1 MCITVPTIFRYFD
14 TMRLGKLICVLFVV
28 VSTTVVSQPL
38 SSQRSEIHS
47 HDWWQIESD
56 HFNFYFTDSSTRL
69 AKSILPASIS
79 KLNQIE
85 EKIGYR
91 LSGKINIYVHA
102 SGAALNATYAL
113 QQPKAPLNTGGVTDI
128 QNNDVHVYLTGQ
140 IPDLMNQIS
149 VGIAENLL
157 LEMLY
162 GGTVQERIKYAAMLH
177 LPVWFHQGLVQY
189 LAVGW
194 DTDADNLL
202 RDAFNNQRFK
212 SYNQLTVQNQQLV
225 GQNMWLYIDDTK
237 NVDAI
242 QRILYLVRLTRKVET
257 ALYFVINKSSKQLYS
272 EWFTANEAVYSLE
285 LKRRIPQEPEHNAL
299 DPNEAFFFSSA
310 LSPNA
315 NFVASAYWE
324 NGHNIIELYNR
335 KTKEK
340 HKLLKTYSHYTGQL
354 HFKHEILL
362 KWKVN
367 DQLFVLT
374 NAVTPKLELLDMSGI
389 KTPVHQ
395 FTDFDFVT
403 SYDVY
408 PPTGE
413 VIVSASKSGQSSLF
427 LFNKVFTNYVKLTS
441 SNNDDLHPHFDDNGN
456 IYFTRIL
463 YRNKENKVMSEWQ
476 TDILYIFRN
485 GNEVL
490 SVNNVTNT
498 PEKNEEK
505 PVKLN
510 AKYLSYLSTE
520 NGIRNAYA
528 YKLDQQTFAL
538 SNYQTSILHQQVNE
552 DRTYV
557 MELVLHNGYLFTHIS
572 MVDSS
577 ENFGAVLYP
586 SKTKILQRIA
596 EKVISAS
603 KNNPI
608 LLDSAYMN
616 KTEKV
621 YFQSPFPVPDNVD
634 SLDAISAEKLKK
646 IDYTFVKTDHKR
658 VDLRTTKMISQ
669 INNSNF
675 LTDEFGASFDAV
687 NQMTNRFGIA
697 GGVQLSDQFNNH
709 VLEGKMRTT
718 FNFAVFQYQM
728 SYENRIG
735 KYTKRLEILT
745 EQTRFNQNI
754 DLGKRRMRAV
764 KLEVSKQLTSN
775 LNIGFNHRTQY
786 DHFTPIIQDE
796 SFLVLRD
803 RKQLN
808 LDQGVRLTYANQTKH
823 RSILDA
829 GIFAEVNTSFRHNT
843 TTGKSSIV
851 NTLTATYGKKL
862 SRDLLWRNRLELGNS
877 TGGANTIFVM
887 GGNRNQYKP
896 TINDSRINIDDA
908 SFIKPIYGVRNFNL
922 NTRSGN
928 TFGFINSE
936 LWLPTYSYFGKRPL
950 KNALLQNLWV
960 IGFADVGTAWY
971 GKSPKDRTNVSNIS
985 TIEDGRLSIT
995 IFNARNPIIYSGG
1008 VGVRTSV
1015 FGYFLRY
1022 DLAWTY
1028 DNNVLNS
1035 KVSRVSLGRSF

>member
-1 MCITVPTIFRYFD
+1 MIG
-14 TMRLGKLICVLFVV
+14 LLCVVFTTR
-28 VSTTVVSQPL
+28 VSAQPL
-38 SSQRSEIHS
+38 SSQRSEIQT

-56 HFNFYFTDSSTRL
+56 HFNFFFTDSSTRL
-69 AKSILPASIS
+69 AKSILPASIN

-91 LSGKINIYVHA
+91 LSGKISIYVHA

-113 QQPKAPLNTGGVTDI
+113 QNASAHVNTGGVTDI

-157 LEMLY
+157 LEMMY

-212 SYNQLTVQNQQLV
+212 SYNQLTKQNQILV
-225 GQNMWLYIDDTK
+225 GQNMWLYVDDTK
-237 NVDAI
+237 NSDAI

-257 ALYFVINKSSKQLYS
+257 ALFFVINKSSKKLYAD
-272 EWFTANEAVYSLE
+272 WYTANEAIYSLE

-299 DPNEAFFFSSA
+299 DPNESFFFSAS
-310 LSPNA
+310 LSPDA
-315 NFVASAYWE
+315 SFVASAYWK
-324 NGHNIIELYNR
+324 NGYDFIELYNR
-335 KTKEK
+335 RTKEK
-340 HKLLKTYSHYTGQL
+340 KPLLKTYSHYNGQL
-354 HFKHEILL
+354 HYKHEVLL
-362 KWKVN
+362 KWEDN

-374 NAVTPKLELLDMSGI
+374 NDVTPKLELIDKKGA
-389 KTPVHQ
+389 KTLLHQ
-395 FTDFDFVT
+395 FTDFDFIT
-403 SYDVY
+403 SYDVF
-408 PPTGE
+408 PKTGE
-413 VIVSASKSGQSSLF
+413 MIVSGSKGGQSSLY
-427 LFNKVFTNYVKLTS
+427 LFNKVFTNYTKLTAT
-441 SNNDDLHPHFDDNGN
+441 NHDDLHPHFDDNGN

-463 YRNKENKVMSEWQ
+463 YRDKENKVMSEWQ
-476 TDILYIFRN
+476 TDIFYIFRN
-485 GNEVL
+485 GSDVL
-490 SVNNVTNT
+490 SINNVTNT

-538 SNYQTSILHQQVNE
+538 SNYQTSILHQQVNAN
-552 DRTYV
+552 RSHI

-596 EKVISAS
+596 EKVINAS

-608 LLDSAYMN
+608 LLDSAYMSQ
-616 KTEKV
+616 TEKV

-646 IDYTFVKTDHKR
+646 IDYTFVKTDKKR
-658 VDLRTTKMISQ
+658 LDLRATKMISQ
-669 INNSNF
+669 VNNSNF
-675 LTDEFGASFDAV
+675 LTDEFGASFDPV
-687 NQMTNRFGIA
+687 NQMTNRIGIA
-697 GGVQLSDQFNNH
+697 GGVQLEDQFSNH
-709 VLEGKMRTT
+709 ILEGTMRTT
-718 FNFAVFQYQM
+718 FNFTVFQYQLA
-728 SYENRIG
+728 YENRIG
-735 KYTKRLEILT
+735 KFTKRIEVFT

-754 DLGKRRMRAV
+754 DIGKRRMRAI
-764 KLEVSKQLTSN
+764 KLEASKQLTSN
-775 LNIGFNHRTQY
+775 VSIGANHRTQF

-808 LDQGVRLTYANQTKH
+808 FDQGIRLTYANQTKH
-823 RSILDA
+823 KAILNT
-829 GIFAEVNTSFRHNT
+829 GLFAEVNTAYRLNSSN
-843 TTGKSSIV
+843 GKSSFI

-862 SRDLLWRNRLELGNS
+862 SHDLLWHNRLEMGNS

-896 TINDSRINIDDA
+896 TINDSRINVDDA
-908 SFIKPIYGVRNFNL
+908 SFVKPIYGVRNFNM

-928 TFGFINSE
+928 TYGFINSE
-936 LWLPTYSYFGKRPL
+936 LWVPTNSFLGKRPI
-950 KNALLQNLWV
+950 KNAMLQNLWM
-960 IGFADVGTAWY
+960 IAFTDIGTAWY
-971 GKSPKDRTNVSNIS
+971 GKSPKDKTNVSNIS

-1008 VGVRTSV
+1008 LGVRTSV

-1035 KVSRVSLGRSF
+1035 RVSRVSLGRAF

>member
-1 MCITVPTIFRYFD
+1 
-14 TMRLGKLICVLFVV
+14 MRLGKLICVLFVLFTSS
-28 VSTTVVSQPL
+28 VSAQSL
-38 SSQRSEIHS
+38 SSQRVEVNP
-47 HDWWQIESD
+47 HDWWKIESD

-69 AKSILPASIS
+69 AKSILPSSIN

-113 QQPKAPLNTGGVTDI
+113 QEPTLPLNTGGVTNI

-177 LPVWFHQGLVQY
+177 LPIWFHEGLVQY

-212 SYNQLTVQNQQLV
+212 SYNQLTEENQRLV

-237 NVDAI
+237 SMDAI

-272 EWFTANEAVYSLE
+272 EWFTANEAIYSLE
-285 LKRRIPQEPEHNAL
+285 LKRRIPQEPEHNAI

-315 NFVASAYWE
+315 KLIATAYWSK
-324 NGHNIIELYNR
+324 GHNIIEVYNR
-335 KTKEK
+335 ETKEK
-340 HKLLKTYSHYTGQL
+340 QVLRKRFSHYHGQL
-354 HFKHEILL
+354 HFKDEILL
-362 KWKVN
+362 KWKN
-367 DQLFVLT
+367 DHEVFVLT
-374 NAVTPKLELLDMSGI
+374 NRITPSLELIDLDGEESV
-389 KTPVHQ
+389 VHR
-395 FTDFDFVT
+395 FTDFDFIT
-403 SYDVY
+403 GMDVY
-408 PPTGE
+408 EPTGE
-413 VIVSASKSGQSSLF
+413 VIVSACQGGQSSLY
-427 LFNKVFTNYVKLTS
+427 LFNKVFTSYKKLTN
-441 SNNDDLHPHFDDNGN
+441 SNNDDLHPHFDGDGN

-463 YRNKENKVMSEWQ
+463 YREKEKQVMYEWQ
-476 TDILYIFRN
+476 TDIFYIFRN
-485 GNEVL
+485 GQEVL
-490 SVNNVTNT
+490 STNNVTNT

-538 SNYQTSILHQQVNE
+538 SNYQTSIIHQQINAH
-552 DRTYV
+552 RTHV

-616 KTEKV
+616 KQEKV

-634 SLDAISAEKLKK
+634 SLDAINAEKLKK
-646 IDYTFVKTDHKR
+646 IDYTFKEVDKKDF
-658 VDLRTTKMISQ
+658 DLRATNMTSQ

-675 LTDEFGASFDAV
+675 LTDEFGAQFDPV
-687 NQMTNRFGIA
+687 TQMTNRLGIA
-697 GGVQLSDQFNNH
+697 GGIQLQDQFNNH

-718 FNFAVFQYQM
+718 FNFSVFQYQLA
-728 SYENRIG
+728 YENRVG
-735 KYTKRLEILT
+735 KYQKKIEVLA

-764 KLEVSKQLTSN
+764 NLEVSKQVTSKIN
-775 LNIGFNHRTQY
+775 VGLHHRTQF

-808 LDQGVRLTYANQTKH
+808 VDQGIRFTYAVQTKH
-823 RSILDA
+823 KTFLHT
-829 GIFAEVNTSFRHNT
+829 GVFAEVRSGMRLNT
-843 TTGKSSIV
+843 TTGKTSLV
-851 NTLTATYGKKL
+851 NTLSATYGKKL
-862 SRDLLWRNRLELGNS
+862 SRDLLWHNRLAFGNS
-877 TGGANTIFVM
+877 TGGANTIFVL
-887 GGNRNQYKP
+887 GGNRNQYRP
-896 TINDSRINIDDA
+896 TINDSRINVDDA
-908 SFIKPIYGVRNFNL
+908 SFVKPVYGVRNFNI

-936 LWLPTYSYFGKRPL
+936 LWVPTHAYFGKRPL
-950 KNALLQNLWV
+950 KNALLQNLWL
-960 IGFADVGTAWY
+960 IGFADAGTAWY
-971 GKSPKDRTNVSNIS
+971 GKSPKDRSNVSNIS
-985 TIEDGRLSIT
+985 TIEDGRLFIT
-995 IFNARNPIIYSGG
+995 IFNARNPMIYSGG

-1035 KVSRVSLGRSF
+1035 RVSRVSLGRAF